1 MKLVVVIG
9 ILVTLSVTVGTMA
22 QNWLALGNRPQVQL
36 PVSFLNQDY
45 LLNYLFWVSLVVSVA
60 LLVLLVVVLTIPR
73 PLRLYRTQHPDGQ
86 LRITKKAIE
95 NFVLSAL
102 QREVF
107 LDHPRVTVRLSRNR
121 IRIAITGEWRSSPNV
136 AQQAKAFTADLEKKL
151 KVQLG
156 IESDK
161 RVVIRLVDFKK
172 NERERTV
179 QVI

>member
-1 MKLVVVIG
+1 MIS
-9 ILVTLSVTVGTMA
+9 ILVTLSVTVGTTA
-22 QNWLALGNRPQVQL
+22 QNWLAIGNHPQVQL

-45 LLNYLFWVSLVVSVA
+45 LLNYLFWVGLAVSVA
-60 LLVLLVVVLTIPR
+60 LLILLVVVLTIPR

-107 LDHPRVTVRLSRNR
+107 LDRPRVTVRLSKNR

-136 AQQAKAFTADLEKKL
+136 VQQAKVFTAALERRL
-151 KVQLG
+151 KSQLG

-161 RVVIRLVDFKK
+161 KVVIRLVDFKK